1 MQASVSF
8 EPIIRSSSEIQ
19 IARPAYLVMALEDY
33 ENDKNSDAFLLALR
47 DVAQAHG
54 GLGSWPNRRI

>member
-1 MQASVSF
+1 MQASVPF
-8 EPIIRSSSEIQ
+8 ESHHEEFLRDPERAQ
-19 IARPAYLVMALEDY
+19 AYLAVALEDY